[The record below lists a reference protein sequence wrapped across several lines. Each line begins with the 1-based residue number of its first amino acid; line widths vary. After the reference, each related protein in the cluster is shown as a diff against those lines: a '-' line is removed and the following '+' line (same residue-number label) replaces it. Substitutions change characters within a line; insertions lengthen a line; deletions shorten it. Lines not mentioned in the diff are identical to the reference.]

1 MSPHIKVAIIIA
13 PLLLIGGY
21 IVADYYQTSKE
32 EKYLTSEAQR
42 IPAYRLEM
50 ASSCAIPEQA
60 CKFKKDNLILTL
72 TVDNN
77 NYRIESS
84 HKLDGVTLGLAQVDR
99 ETRTIQMLQLSGPT
113 SWAVPVRRLTNLKMD
128 APLVM
133 RIALASN
140 GKRYFAEFE
149 IDKSG
154 PWGVE

>member
-21 IVADYYQTSKE
+21 IIADYYQTSKE

-42 IPAYRLEM
+42 TPAYKLEM
-50 ASSCAIPEQA
+50 ASRCAIPAQA
-60 CKFKKDNLILTL
+60 CKFKKDNLTLTL

-84 HKLDGVTLGLAQVDR
+84 HKLDGVTIGLAQVDR
-99 ETRTIQMLQLSGPT
+99 ETQTIQMLQLSGPT
-113 SWAVPVRRLTNLKMD
+113 SWAVPVRRLTNLRTD
-128 APLVM
+128 TPLLM
-133 RIALASN
+133 RIAVASS
-140 GKRYFAEFE
+140 GKRYYAEFQ
-149 IDKSG
+149 IDTSG